1 MSTQEEFRLFVLSIL
16 NDDEGIS
23 EESWNRLTDYLQSI
37 GEMELIGELAG
48 LVKSCNGRR
57 YIV

>member
-1 MSTQEEFRLFVLSIL
+1 MPTQEDFRLFVLSIL

-23 EESWNRLTDYLQSI
+23 EESWHRLTDYLQSI

-48 LVKSCNGRR
+48 YEKSCNGRR
-57 YIV
+57 YTV

>member
-1 MSTQEEFRLFVLSIL
+1 MTTQEEFRQFIFSIL
-16 NDDEGIS
+16 DDDEGIS
-23 EESWNRLTDYLQSI
+23 EESWNRLTDYLQAI
-37 GEMELIGELAG
+37 GEMELIGELTG

>member
-1 MSTQEEFRLFVLSIL
+1 MSTQEEFRLFIFSIL
-16 NDDEGIS
+16 DDEEGIS
-23 EESWNRLTDYLQSI
+23 EESWSRLTDYLQSI
-37 GEMELIGELAG
+37 GEMELIGELAS

>member
-1 MSTQEEFRLFVLSIL
+1 MSTQEEFRLFILSIL

-23 EESWNRLTDYLQSI
+23 EDSWDRLTDYLQAI

-57 YIV
+57 YVV

>member
-1 MSTQEEFRLFVLSIL
+1 MTAQEDLRSLIFSIL
-16 NDDEGIS
+16 DDDEGIS
-23 EESWNRLTDYLQSI
+23 EKAYSKLTDYLQSI
-37 GEMELIGELAG
+37 GEMELLGELAR

>member
-1 MSTQEEFRLFVLSIL
+1 MSTQEEFRLFILSIL
-16 NDDEGIS
+16 DDDEGIS

-37 GEMELIGELAG
+37 GEMELIGELTG

>member
-1 MSTQEEFRLFVLSIL
+1 MSTQEEFRLFILSIL

-23 EESWNRLTDYLQSI
+23 EASWDRLTDYLQSI
-37 GEMELIGELAG
+37 GEMELIGELVG

-57 YIV
+57 YVV

>member
-1 MSTQEEFRLFVLSIL
+1 MSTQEEFRLFILSIL

-23 EESWNRLTDYLQSI
+23 EESWDRLTDYLPSL

-48 LVKSCNGRR
+48 LVMSCNGRR

>member
-1 MSTQEEFRLFVLSIL
+1 MTTQEEFRLFILSIL

-23 EESWNRLTDYLQSI
+23 EDSWDRLTDYLQAI
-37 GEMELIGELAG
+37 GEMELIGELLS